1 MLHLPLVGLAV
12 SAADGT
18 AVAVTLTVAAV
29 PQVVNDQPTPKGP
42 IAVYGNR

>member
-12 SAADGT
+12 SAAAGT